1 MESTENSALEVR
13 RDYTLHRTL
22 IRDSFFAYLSE
33 NKRYPSNN
41 ELARRT
47 GLSEKTIRNHLK
59 NFDLA
64 EITEPSKLFAENV
77 LMSLI
82 KRIQRT
88 GDPSAVKL
96 YLLLVFGIDERGF
109 VANKKKDEIFSE
121 CTDEELN
128 QSIIDLFTGCDI
140 EFVMELHRTLG
151 RRIAEEAMFD
161 HEGNPIDEYKFDSRG
176 VGAAMR
182 VIKKIK
188 GEIIMKTEEKP
199 ELEDKSKEEL
209 TAENE
214 RMLLEVLATLPK
226 EALEELVKAK
236 DLNG

>member
-1 MESTENSALEVR
+1 MESTENSEQEVR
-13 RDYTLHRTL
+13 RDYTLHRTI

-96 YLLLVFGIDERGF
+96 YLLLVFGIDEQGYL
-109 VANKKKDEIFSE
+109 AYKKKENDFSE
-121 CTDEELN
+121 RTEEEID
-128 QSIIDLFTGCDI
+128 QDIIDLFTNCDI
-140 EFVMELHRTLG
+140 EFAAELHKSLG
-151 RRIAEEAMFD
+151 ERLA
-161 HEGNPIDEYKFDSRG
+161 
-176 VGAAMR
+176 
-182 VIKKIK
+182 
-188 GEIIMKTEEKP
+188 GER
-199 ELEDKSKEEL
+199 LL
-209 TAENE
+209 TVVSQIE
-214 RMLLEVLATLPK
+214 
-226 EALEELVKAK
+226 
-236 DLNG
+236 